1 MLTEVKRTMHEQ
13 NKNVNK
19 EKEILPNKIMELKN
33 TITELKE

>member
-19 EKEILPNKIMELKN
+19 EKEILPNKNHGAEEHN
-33 TITELKE
+33 N